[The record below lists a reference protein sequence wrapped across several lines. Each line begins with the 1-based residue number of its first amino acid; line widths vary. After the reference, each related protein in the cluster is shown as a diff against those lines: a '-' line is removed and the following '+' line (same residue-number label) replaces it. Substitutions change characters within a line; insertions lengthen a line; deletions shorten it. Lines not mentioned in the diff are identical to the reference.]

1 MAKKT
6 AKVEENLDL
15 IRDLT
20 SNAIINTNSNAYEAR
35 LNQIAKEKLDRQQ
48 STDIEDLKTDIAE
61 IKKLL
66 KTLAS
71 K

>member
-1 MAKKT
+1 MANMT
-6 AKVEENLDL
+6 AQVFENNDL
-15 IRDLT
+15 LRDLT

>member
-1 MAKKT
+1 MANKT
-6 AKVEENLDL
+6 ATVEENKDL
-15 IRDLT
+15 KRDLT

-35 LNQIAKEKLDRQQ
+35 LKAIAKEKLDQQQ
-48 STDIEDLKTDIAE
+48 SADIVDLKKDMAE

>member
-1 MAKKT
+1 MANKT
-6 AKVEENLDL
+6 ATVEENKDL
-15 IRDLT
+15 KRDLT

-35 LNQIAKEKLDRQQ
+35 LQVIAKEELDQLQ
-48 STDIEDLKTDIAE
+48 SADIADLKKDMAE

>member
-1 MAKKT
+1 MAQKT
-6 AKVEENLDL
+6 AKVEENSDL

-20 SNAIINTNSNAYEAR
+20 SNAIINTNSNAYNVR
-35 LNQIAKEKLDRQQ
+35 LNQIAKEQLDLQQ
-48 STDIEDLKTDIAE
+48 SADIENLKTDIAD

>member
-6 AKVEENLDL
+6 AQVIENNDL
-15 IRDLT
+15 FRDLT
-20 SNAIINTNSNAYEAR
+20 SNAIINTNSNAYDAR
-35 LNQIAKEKLDRQQ
+35 LHQIAKEKLDQQQ
-48 STDIEDLKTDIAE
+48 STDIANLLKDMTE
-61 IKKLL
+61 IKNLL

>member
-1 MAKKT
+1 MT
-6 AKVEENLDL
+6 AQVFENNDL
-15 IRDLT
+15 LRDLT

-35 LNQIAKEKLDRQQ
+35 LHQIAKERLDERQ
-48 STDIEDLKTDIAE
+48 SIDIANLQKDMTE

-66 KTLAS
+66 KTLVS